1 MIDEENTN
9 RNSKDS
15 MFTALFGE
23 KQNLLELY
31 NAVSGQNYPK
41 DTEIEIVTLS
51 NVFYLKQK
59 NDLAFTI
66 GDKFVVLIEH
76 QSTINENMPLRML
89 IYIGRE
95 YEKLVNM
102 RDRYRRK
109 IVKIPTPEF
118 IVLYNGFEEYP
129 DYKELKLSDSFEVKG
144 DSCNLELVAKVYNIN
159 KGRNVE
165 IANRSP
171 VLNGYEEFIAE
182 FAENRKTMHHHEA
195 VRSAI
200 KTCKKNNILL
210 SFLEEHTSEIENM
223 LFGEWDM
230 DIALEV
236 AKEEAREDALAEGR
250 AEGIRKGKEEGLQQG
265 EAKAREEL
273 FALLESGVSLAEA
286 KKMFSRK

>member
-1 MIDEENTN
+1 MIDEDNTN

-95 YEKLVNM
+95 YEKLVNI
-102 RDRYRRK
+102 RDRYRQK
-109 IVKIPTPEF
+109 MLKIPTPEF
-118 IVLYNGFEEYP
+118 IVLYNGSEEYP
-129 DYKELKLSDSFEVKG
+129 DYKELKLSNSFEVKG
-144 DSCNLELVAKVYNIN
+144 KPCCLELVAKVYNIN

-165 IANRSP
+165 MANRSP
-171 VLNGYEEFIAE
+171 VLSGYEEFIAE
-182 FAENRKTMHHHEA
+182 FTENRKTMLRHEA
-195 VRSAI
+195 VRQAI
-200 KTCKKNNILL
+200 KTCKERNILL
-210 SFLEEHTSEIENM
+210 SFFEEHTSEIENM

-236 AKEEAREDALAEGR
+236 AKEEAREDGLAEGR
-250 AEGIRKGKEEGLQQG
+250 TEGLRQG
-265 EAKAREEL
+265 KAEARNEL

-286 KKMFSRK
+286 KKMFNHSV

>member
-59 NDLAFTI
+59 NDIAFTI

-95 YEKLVNM
+95 YEKLVNIK
-102 RDRYRRK
+102 DRYRRK
-109 IVKIPTPEF
+109 MLKIPTPEF
-118 IVLYNGFEEYP
+118 IVLYNGLEEYP
-129 DYKELKLSDSFEVKG
+129 DYKELKLSDSFEVKN

-159 KGRNVE
+159 KGRNIE

-182 FAENRKTMHHHEA
+182 FAENRKTMPHHEA
-195 VRSAI
+195 VRNAI
-200 KTCKKNNILL
+200 KTCKSRNILL

-236 AKEEAREDALAEGR
+236 AKEEAREDALAEGM
-250 AEGIRKGKEEGLQQG
+250 RKGREEGKA
-265 EAKAREEL
+265 EARNEL
-273 FALLESGVSLAEA
+273 FALLDEDTLLEV
-286 KKMFSRK
+286 KKKLKLS